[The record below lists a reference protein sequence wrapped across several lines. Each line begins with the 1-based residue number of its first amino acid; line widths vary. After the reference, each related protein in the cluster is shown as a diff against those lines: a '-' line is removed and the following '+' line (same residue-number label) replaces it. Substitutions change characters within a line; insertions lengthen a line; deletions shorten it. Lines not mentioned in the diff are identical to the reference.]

1 LAKHAITSFSY
12 PLKEI
17 DIVEEAEK
25 LAKTDG
31 KSLSQLILRLLKE
44 EISQKKVKGSPN
56 PLNIYSLVPE
66 EKPFPGTLDQWIK
79 RTDAIQLIKEVDA
92 DMAEHIG
99 INMIVAARFKK
110 TGVCRDVRVI

>member
-1 LAKHAITSFSY
+1 MAKHAITSFSY

-56 PLNIYSLVPE
+56 PLNISYGIAE
-66 EKPFPGTLDQWIK
+66 EKPLQLNLEHWIDHVAQVQEHRELNRMK
-79 RTDAIQLIKEVDA
+79 GIAQEIVRRTDKRSIELRKMGIKL
-92 DMAEHIG
+92 
-99 INMIVAARFKK
+99 
-110 TGVCRDVRVI
+110 